1 MNLFVYFFII
11 FITGFSL
18 LYYFYSNRN
27 RRIERYFIMH
37 DKRCY
42 MLLQITYLILIIS
55 LFLNIRF
62 IITLYFKKWTL
73 KFKIFQK
80 IKL

>member
-1 MNLFVYFFII
+1 MDLFIYFFII

-27 RRIERYFIMH
+27 RRIERYFIMN

-42 MLLQITYLILIIS
+42 MLLKITYLILLLS
-55 LFLNIRF
+55 LFMNIRF
-62 IITLYFKKWTL
+62 IIVLYFKKWTL
-73 KFKIFQK
+73 KLKRIQEN
-80 IKL
+80 